1 MRAIEFK
8 SKLSKNRIL
17 IPKKIQ
23 SELLDTDEKNVQVIL
38 LFDDSEVNV
47 DLDFKKI
54 AAEQFVSGY
63 ADSDSI
69 YDNY

>member
-23 SELLDTDEKNVQVIL
+23 SELQDTDEKNVQVIL
-38 LFDDSEVNV
+38 LFNDSEING
-47 DLDFKKI
+47 DLDLKQI
-54 AAEQFVSGY
+54 ATEQFFNGY

-69 YDNY
+69 YDKY

>member
-8 SKLSKNRIL
+8 SKLSKNHIL
-17 IPKKIQ
+17 IPRKIQ
-23 SELLDTDEKNVQVIL
+23 AQLRNADEKNVQVIL
-38 LFDDSEVNV
+38 LFDDSDANA
-47 DLDFKKI
+47 DLELKQL
-54 AAEQFVSGY
+54 ASAQFLDGY

>member
-17 IPKKIQ
+17 IPKKIL
-23 SELLDTDEKNVQVIL
+23 SELQDSAERNVQVIL
-38 LFDDSEVNV
+38 LFDDLENDL

-54 AAEQFVSGY
+54 TTEQFVNGY

>member
-17 IPKKIQ
+17 IPKMMQERLKT
-23 SELLDTDEKNVQVIL
+23 LDEKSIRVMIL
-38 LFDDSEVNV
+38 PDETETDG
-47 DLDFKKI
+47 DLVLKELTT
-54 AAEQFVSGY
+54 EQFLNGY

>member
-8 SKLSKNRIL
+8 SKLSHNRII
-17 IPKKIQ
+17 IPKRLHEKLKI
-23 SELLDTDEKNVQVIL
+23 LDEKNIRVMIL
-38 LFDDSEVNV
+38 PDEMEIDDDVV
-47 DLDFKKI
+47 LTQI
-54 AAEQFVSGY
+54 TIEQFLNGY

>member
-17 IPKKIQ
+17 IPKMMQERLKT
-23 SELLDTDEKNVQVIL
+23 LDEKSIRVMIL
-38 LFDDSEVNV
+38 PDETEADG
-47 DLDFKKI
+47 DLVLKELTT
-54 AAEQFVSGY
+54 EQFLNGY

>member
-23 SELLDTDEKNVQVIL
+23 SELQDTDEKNVQVIL
-38 LFDDSEVNV
+38 LFDDSEVNL
-47 DLDFKKI
+47 DLDLKKI
-54 AAEQFVSGY
+54 AAEQFVNGY